1 MSELPP
7 INAKVA
13 PKTYWMTCVFAVPIL
28 ALAIFLYPKPGQQT
42 YALIFAGV
50 AVFCF
55 ANVAT
60 IRLKF
65 DGRRISYSSL
75 MTRTIIQMDE
85 VTGAKIGY
93 SEARGGQAFFFLSAQ
108 KRGDLMLNLPL
119 FSRKD
124 GQEFCHRLM
133 EFGIYPEVANGMR
146 ARLIANALYPNGWQ
160 PGEES
165 DE

>member
-1 MSELPP
+1 MSDFPP

-13 PKTYWMTCVFAVPIL
+13 PKTYWMTCVFALPIL
-28 ALAIFLYPKPGQQT
+28 VLAIFLYPKPGQQT

-50 AVFCF
+50 AAFCF
-55 ANVAT
+55 INVAA

-93 SEARGGQAFFFLSAQ
+93 SEARGGQAFFFLTTQ

-119 FSRKD
+119 FSKAD
-124 GQEFCHRLM
+124 GQEFCRRLM
-133 EFGIYPEVANGMR
+133 ALGVYPQVANGLR
-146 ARLIANALYPNGWQ
+146 ARLIANALYPSGWQ
-160 PGEES
+160 RDEEN
-165 DE
+165 EQ